1 MATIAPKKPLSVS
14 KVSSGLLS

>member
-1 MATIAPKKPLSVS
+1 MTTIAPKKPLSVS